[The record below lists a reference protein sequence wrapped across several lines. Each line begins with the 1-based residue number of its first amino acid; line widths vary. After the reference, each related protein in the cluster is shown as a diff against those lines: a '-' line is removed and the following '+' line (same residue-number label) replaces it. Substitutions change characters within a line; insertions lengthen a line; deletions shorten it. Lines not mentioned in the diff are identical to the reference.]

1 MMGSSNPSPTVKS
14 GCLIISNIGSFGEH
28 VYKVG
33 MTRRLEPLDRIRELG
48 DASVPFSFDVHALI
62 WSEDAPGLENALHKH
77 FVKSQVNKVNPR
89 KEFFKLSIEELRNQT
104 EALGIE
110 ASWTMAAA
118 AAEYRESLLIGQKL
132 SENGAIAQEWLRDQL
147 SYDTK
152 NDVLTELVDVSE

>member
-1 MMGSSNPSPTVKS
+1 MNPK
-14 GCLIISNIGSFGEH
+14 
-28 VYKVG
+28 KKQ
-33 MTRRLEPLDRIRELG
+33 RE
-48 DASVPFSFDVHALI
+48 
-62 WSEDAPGLENALHKH
+62 
-77 FVKSQVNKVNPR
+77 PR